1 MTSEPIR
8 LVVIDDHPVY
18 REGLSLTLSVEPDLV
33 VVGEGASA
41 GEAVK
46 LARELRPDVMLL
58 DLDIPGGGLSALPG
72 IAEASPNTRVIVLTA
87 SAREEDVT
95 TALRNGASG
104 YALKDVASPEL
115 AQITRFVLR
124 GQGYVPPA
132 LAAHLLTHGSETQNN
147 PGNLLASLSER
158 ERHILNLVAEGQS
171 NKQIADALGITEK
184 TIKNNMTVIMQKLQ
198 VRNRVEAA
206 LVARRALR
214 R

>member
-1 MTSEPIR
+1 MTNEPIR

-18 REGLSLTLSVEPDLV
+18 REGLSLTLSVEPDLLV
-33 VVGEGASA
+33 IGEGASA
-41 GEAVK
+41 AEAVR
-46 LARELRPDVMLL
+46 LARELRPDVLLL
-58 DLDIPGGGLSALPG
+58 DLDIPGGGLAALPG
-72 IAEASPNTRVIVLTA
+72 IIGAAPGTKVIVLTA
-87 SAREEDVT
+87 STREEDVT
-95 TALRNGASG
+95 AALRSGASG

-132 LAAHLLTHGSETQNN
+132 LAARLLSHTSETQQN
-147 PGNLLASLSER
+147 PSNLLASLSER
-158 ERHILNLVAEGQS
+158 ERHILNLVSDGQN
-171 NKQIADALGITEK
+171 NKQIADDLGVTEK